1 MLSPD
6 QQRLVRIWDYCR
18 FIQGTVSR
26 FGGSWEAFSSDSDY
40 QQSLAFSVLQIGE
53 LAGRLSDGLRQETA
67 AEIDW
72 PSIKGLR
79 NIIVHEYGKVKLQ
92 VLWDIVSEDVPRLK
106 EFCER
111 HLPEDF

>member
-40 QQSLAFSVLQIGE
+40 QQSVAFSVLQIGE
-53 LAGRLSDGLRQETA
+53 LARRLLTDFGRRPQPRSIGL
-67 AEIDW
+67 
-72 PSIKGLR
+72 PSKA
-79 NIIVHEYGKVKLQ
+79 
-92 VLWDIVSEDVPRLK
+92 
-106 EFCER
+106 
-111 HLPEDF
+111 

>member
-6 QQRLVRIWDYCR
+6 QQRPVRIWDYCR

-40 QQSLAFSVLQIGE
+40 QQSVAFSVLQIGE
-53 LAGRLSDGLRQETA
+53 LAGRLSDGLRQ
-67 AEIDW
+67 
-72 PSIKGLR
+72 GLR

>member
-1 MLSPD
+1 MGLLPLYPRHG
-6 QQRLVRIWDYCR
+6 QPIRRKL
-18 FIQGTVSR
+18 
-26 FGGSWEAFSSDSDY
+26 GGISSDSDY
-40 QQSLAFSVLQIGE
+40 QQSVAFSVLQIGE

-67 AEIDW
+67 AEVDW

>member
-1 MLSPD
+1 MPVFIFKEYIERSVPSQFFILYC
-6 QQRLVRIWDYCR
+6 VR
-18 FIQGTVSR
+18 Q
-26 FGGSWEAFSSDSDY
+26 
-40 QQSLAFSVLQIGE
+40 
-53 LAGRLSDGLRQETA
+53 TA
-67 AEIDW
+67 AEVDW

-111 HLPEDF
+111 YLPEDF